1 MSKYLIKKE
10 EIDRMEG
17 LSKTHFLNDN
27 ARRVNKSLGDLT
39 GLTGIGFHMI
49 DIPPGADSTELHV
62 HQYEDECVYVLE
74 GTGEATVG
82 EDVFPVAA
90 GDFLGYRAGG
100 LAHKLTNTGAQ
111 VLTCIVVGQRL
122 QHDVADYP
130 RLKKRLYRNEGQPW
144 ELVSHESIEKP
155 GGSAGKKS

>member
-49 DIPPGADSTELHV
+49 DIPRVRIVPSCMPISMRTS
-62 HQYEDECVYVLE
+62 
-74 GTGEATVG
+74 
-82 EDVFPVAA
+82 VFM
-90 GDFLGYRAGG
+90 
-100 LAHKLTNTGAQ
+100 
-111 VLTCIVVGQRL
+111 C
-122 QHDVADYP
+122 
-130 RLKKRLYRNEGQPW
+130 
-144 ELVSHESIEKP
+144 
-155 GGSAGKKS
+155 